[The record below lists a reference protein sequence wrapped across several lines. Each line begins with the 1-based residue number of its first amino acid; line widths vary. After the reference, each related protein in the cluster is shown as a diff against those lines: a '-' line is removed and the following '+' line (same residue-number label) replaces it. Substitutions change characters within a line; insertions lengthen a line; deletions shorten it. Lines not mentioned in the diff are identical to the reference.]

1 MFFESNFLTY
11 KGRCR
16 QWKGLRFFLVDGK
29 ELCCWSLPVP
39 EEVIF
44 LLFNVIHL
52 VIISRKDLPKKGFL
66 WLSFSSSFNSLNR
79 PLCAQLLSGVWLFA
93 APWTVVCQA
102 PLSMEFFRQEYQNGL
117 PFPSAVD
124 LPDPG
129 IKTGSPA
136 LAGGFFTTEPPGK
149 SSSVFTI
156 SKGHIPSLM
165 RKKKLPFISLSNFI

>member
-102 PLSMEFFRQEYQNGL
+102 PLSMEFFRQEYWSRL
-117 PFPSAVD
+117 LFPTPRDFPS
-124 LPDPG
+124 LG
-129 IKTGSPA
+129 IEPLSLAPPT
-136 LAGGFFTTEPPGK
+136 LAGGFFTTVPPGSPK
-149 SSSVFTI
+149 R
-156 SKGHIPSLM
+156 
-165 RKKKLPFISLSNFI
+165 RKKKITKRRVLPTYEK